1 MELEKESKLIKPM
14 YALLAAELTVTP
26 PTVQGWVWSLS
37 SDPQRPQLLYS
48 GSWDASVRVW
58 DVTVA
63 KDVANIA

>member
-1 MELEKESKLIKPM
+1 MELGEQNCKANVCTLGCRAD
-14 YALLAAELTVTP
+14 YVTP
-26 PTVQGWVWSLS
+26 PTVQGWVWSLT
-37 SDPQRPQLLYS
+37 SDLQRPQLLYS

>member
-1 MELEKESKLIKPM
+1 MELGEQNYKAKGCTLGCSAD
-14 YALLAAELTVTP
+14 YVTP
-26 PTVQGWVWSLS
+26 PTVQGWVWSLT